1 MKETKQTIQKTVSV
15 DVDFSIDTNDIFNWI
30 TFCNNID
37 ELKYINRYIQRK
49 IRSLKEPDND
59 DFRSRA

>member
-1 MKETKQTIQKTVSV
+1 MKETRQTIQKTVSI
-15 DVDFSIDTNDIFNWI
+15 DVDFSIGTNDIFNWI

-49 IRSLKEPDND
+49 NQKLGRT
-59 DFRSRA
+59 